1 MGLPTS
7 GGRAEASLTA
17 WAPRP
22 RTRGS
27 RVRPPDRR
35 LHATNPGPTF
45 ANKVSRETRALGA
58 NPHPPRGDPQSWG
71 QRGGRRGEGGGG
83 RRGGESCASRFHP
96 PGARPPPPSS
106 VQRAS
111 PHPPHPRERALS
123 RGRGYPRIRSTEVA
137 SGPPA
142 LPISLP
148 LLGVPSGRA
157 RSPSR
162 ARCGAPG
169 ALHPGPPRTEPGA
182 GGGRARLLPGLAAGV
197 AHRRSPPSA
206 RRHLEVWL

>member
-58 NPHPPRGDPQSWG
+58 NPHPPRGDPSL
-71 QRGGRRGEGGGG
+71 GGSEGGDVGRGEAGGAGASPAPAG
-83 RRGGESCASRFHP
+83 SIPRVPARRPH
-96 PGARPPPPSS
+96 PPSS
-106 VQRAS
+106 EPPPTPRTPGNARSQGGGDTRAS
-111 PHPPHPRERALS
+111 EAL
-123 RGRGYPRIRSTEVA
+123 RSPL
-137 SGPPA
+137 GPP
-142 LPISLP
+142 P
-148 LLGVPSGRA
+148 
-157 RSPSR
+157 
-162 ARCGAPG
+162 C
-169 ALHPGPPRTEPGA
+169 
-182 GGGRARLLPGLAAGV
+182 
-197 AHRRSPPSA
+197 PSA
-206 RRHLEVWL
+206 YLC